1 MHFYPYSQNLQTDH
15 HFLQFKQG
23 DEAGL
28 SHLYAHLYNPLLKHG
43 LRIVKDEFVVSSA
56 IQEAFL
62 KAWGFRERLTC
73 VLHTY
78 RFLRLNVTWKC
89 YNHYREP
96 AYRLYR
102 NIIFTDNLDWY
113 SHSSFHDYADNEYVP
128 YPAEEMLQTIYR
140 VLPYLPPNRQTIL
153 TLYFK
158 YGFSYNKIAKR
169 FATSNQ
175 AVSLEL
181 QKGLEHL
188 KKIIHSKKKLDKP
201 SIVIRKPLPYEE
213 ILDGELLQLFKLR
226 YEMKLSFEAIAA
238 RMNLSQTYV
247 QQQYITAHARIRQM
261 TRKHK

>member
-1 MHFYPYSQNLQTDH
+1 MQSYTYLQNLQVDH
-15 HFLQFKQG
+15 YFLQFKQG

-28 SHLYAHLYNPLLKHG
+28 SHLYAHLCNPLLKHG

-62 KAWGFRERLTC
+62 KAWSFRERLTSI
-73 VLHTY
+73 LHTY

-102 NIIFTDNLDWY
+102 NIIFTDNIDWY
-113 SHSSFHDYADNEYVP
+113 SHSSFPDYADNEYVP
-128 YPAEEMLQTIYR
+128 YPVEEMLQAIYQ

-158 YGFSYNKIAKR
+158 YGFSFKQIAKR

-175 AVSLEL
+175 SVSLEL

-201 SIVIRKPLPYEE
+201 IVTIRNPLPYEE
-213 ILDGELLQLFKLR
+213 ILNGELLQLFRLR
-226 YEMKLSFEAIAA
+226 YEIKLSFEAIAA
-238 RMNLSQTYV
+238 RMNLSQAYV
-247 QQQYITAHARIRQM
+247 QQQYVSAHARIQQM
-261 TRKHK
+261 TRKQK